1 MLLSRSCVA
10 LSKNEKFE
18 CYFTPTVPVHVSSMS
33 SLVVRLS
40 FFLSLSF
47 LLLGYVTYVML
58 LRAMDKRSREYYRC
72 VFVTVD
78 RLSVILG

>member
-40 FFLSLSF
+40 FFFSLSF

-58 LRAMDKRSREYYRC
+58 LRTMNKREYYRC

>member
-58 LRAMDKRSREYYRC
+58 LRTMNKREYYRY